1 MEYYNSVCAYY
12 AGRDNKVLLA
22 CLDIVNR
29 QVSSFGDLRPKVDRE
44 DLFSV
49 GVMRLMVFMKEQ
61 GEGFLAENIRL
72 IRDCVRTSLVDYLR
86 KELGRKNVYDHAQA
100 GPSNRRVYN
109 GPRYIHQRRRIS
121 LEDCKEP
128 ADTRPGSDTL
138 YSILERERRDVIQK
152 ALEHLGPLEGEI
164 MRLYYLEGK
173 KEHEIAE
180 RFGVAQG
187 AISWHIERA
196 REKMEHHLRRYYFCE
211 FRR

>member
-12 AGRDNKVLLA
+12 AGKDNRVLLA

-29 QVSSFGDLRPKVDRE
+29 QISSFGDLRPKVDRE

-49 GVMRLMVFMKEQ
+49 GVMRLMAFMKEQ

-72 IRDCVRTSLVDYLR
+72 IRDCVRTSLVEYLR
-86 KELGRKNVYDHAQA
+86 KELGRKNLYDSPQED
-100 GPSNRRVYN
+100 PLKKRVHN
-109 GPRYIHQRRRIS
+109 SARYIHQRRQVS
-121 LEDCKEP
+121 LEVCGEV
-128 ADTRPGSDTL
+128 ADTRPGSNTL
-138 YSILERERRDVIQK
+138 YSVLEQERRDVVQS

-164 MRLYYLEGK
+164 MRLYYLEEK

-196 REKMEHHLRRYYFCE
+196 REKMERHLRRYYSCE
-211 FRR
+211 SRR